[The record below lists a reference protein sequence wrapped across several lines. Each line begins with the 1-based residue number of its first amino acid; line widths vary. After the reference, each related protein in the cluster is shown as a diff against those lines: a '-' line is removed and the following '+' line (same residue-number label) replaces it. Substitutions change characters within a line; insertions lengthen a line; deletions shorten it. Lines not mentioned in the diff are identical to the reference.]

1 MTDIRTTSL
10 SFDWEEVEQEPIAAV
25 LGKGAM
31 RLTNGELSCEEV
43 AFVLTGKA
51 IVLRVN
57 TDTDEVLVS
66 LENGLVGGND
76 GWLPL
81 DQFAD
86 MVSRNLGWC
95 WLARNYR
102 GYVDTFTLALDGISP
117 SFSFIG
123 EGSSL
128 RCTRVTPIAA

>member
-10 SFDWEEVEQEPIAAV
+10 PFDWEEVEQQPITAV
-25 LGKGAM
+25 LAKGAM
-31 RLTNGELSCEEV
+31 RLTNGDLSCDEV
-43 AFVLTGKA
+43 AFLLTDKA
-51 IVLRVN
+51 LVLRVN
-57 TDTDEVLVS
+57 ADTDEVRVS
-66 LENGLVGGND
+66 LENGLVVGND

-81 DQFAD
+81 DQLAHI
-86 MVSRNLGWC
+86 VSRSLGWC

-102 GYVDTFTLALDGISP
+102 GYVDTFTVAIDGISP

-128 RCTRVTPIAA
+128 WCARVTPVAA

>member
-1 MTDIRTTSL
+1 MTDIRATSL
-10 SFDWEEVEQEPIAAV
+10 SFDWEEVEQEPISAV
-25 LGKGAM
+25 LAKGAM
-31 RLTNGELSCEEV
+31 RLTNGALSCEEV

-57 TDTDEVLVS
+57 ADTDEVLVS
-66 LENGLVGGND
+66 LENGLVVEND
-76 GWLPL
+76 GWLQL

-86 MVSRNLGWC
+86 IVSRTLGWC

-102 GYVDTFTLALDGISP
+102 GYVDTFTLAVDGISP

-123 EGSSL
+123 EGASL
-128 RCTRVTPIAA
+128 WCARVTPIAA